1 MKKHKINYKLIIAI
15 VVILI
20 LLLLVLFA
28 KGVIKINNKNTINL
42 AENPE
47 NELISNEPNPPQ
59 LSAGMIPVK
68 WDGTNWIIT
77 TANDKEWYDYSKGKP
92 AYIMLNDGDYQSELI
107 RDMTGK
113 ELAENAVGVGVPD
126 DPSKRG
132 TIFIWIP
139 RFAYKDSGEIGYIKE
154 GVQLGEDWYVPEV
167 FIYRVSDNTKA
178 DFSLSGV
185 WLEKDVDIDYANEI
199 TKMNQEG
206 SIYGFLANTKAK
218 QIGSG
223 DRYEIQ
229 QYTKVVGD
237 LNITEITN
245 LNRIVLQ
252 IINDNKY
259 EPIKASITHNTVEQR
274 LEIRVT
280 YTANGIREI
289 LDEYGNQMDLTEE
302 NGIIYTDTSNI
313 TLAKGTYKFT
323 VVDNKGNK
331 KELSAAPT
339 VNSLFKVAYING
351 TDNMDNTNT
360 YTKTQETKTTA
371 ENTLINQLKAADSSK
386 TYSRAITD
394 SNKAITAITQIGRT
408 AEDEQLYLYGKYKAN
423 STTTYSWIAGTA
435 ETVSWTKDSHSTW
448 GIKSVKTDSST
459 GKVSFEDTTTLS
471 SNSTLY
477 STGSSLSNVDWGKTK
492 TGVGYYK
499 WSNYSQYKQTIN
511 RTYYRCEKKTTYS
524 RETLN
529 SNVIARDG
537 AYTIGSSTKVHS
549 DGYWYV
555 RNSLAP
561 KYTLQKYDQNLN
573 LQSTYDVDTKILTTE
588 PIDISNRENNKV
600 KLTLNTTGANYK
612 TYISNDNTNWQEVT
626 DITSGT
632 PKELNVDGW
641 DNLYIKIETN
651 TSRINNIDVAF
662 YKD

>member
-132 TIFIWIP
+132 TIFVWIP

-206 SIYGFLANTKAK
+206 SIYGFISNTKAK

-245 LNRIVLQ
+245 INRIVLQ

-289 LDEYGNQMDLTEE
+289 LDEYGNQMALTEE

-323 VVDNKGNK
+323 VIDNKGNK
-331 KELSAAPT
+331 KELSVAPT
-339 VNSLFKVAYING
+339 INSLLKVAYING

-360 YTKTQETKTTA
+360 YTKTQETKTAA

-408 AEDEQLYLYGKYKAN
+408 AEDEQMYLYGKYKAN
-423 STTTYSWIAGTA
+423 STTKYSWIND
-435 ETVSWTKDSHSTW
+435 ETVTISFTDYAFGLHSSISKNADTGAVTLSDW
-448 GIKSVKTDSST
+448 CNYAHGGRYSISSNHSDNAGVAGVPKYTSYYYWSGYNSST
-459 GKVSFEDTTTLS
+459 GK
-471 SNSTLY
+471 
-477 STGSSLSNVDWGKTK
+477 
-492 TGVGYYK
+492 
-499 WSNYSQYKQTIN
+499 IN
-511 RTYYRCEKKTTYS
+511 RTYYKRTSTTTYS
-524 RETLN
+524 RGTLN

-537 AYTIGSSTKVHS
+537 TYTIGSTSKVHS
-549 DGYWYV
+549 DGFWYV

-588 PIDISNRENNKV
+588 SIDISNKGNNKV
-600 KLTLNTTGANYK
+600 KLTLNTTGTNYK

-632 PKELNVDGW
+632 PKELNVNGW
-641 DNLYIKIETN
+641 NNLYIKIETN